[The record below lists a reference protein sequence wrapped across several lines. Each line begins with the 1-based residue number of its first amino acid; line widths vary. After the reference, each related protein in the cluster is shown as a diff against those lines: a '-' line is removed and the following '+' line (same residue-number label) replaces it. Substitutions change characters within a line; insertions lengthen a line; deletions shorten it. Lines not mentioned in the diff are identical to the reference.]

1 MRSLE
6 TVASF
11 VVISLFLT
19 KYTHRLASSRRHLE
33 GNVLMPVGEVS
44 HLDPGLAMSWT
55 ASCICSCEVVAISWL
70 PSAFRSSLNWNMTF
84 ISCALKGISQP

>member
-11 VVISLFLT
+11 VVMSLFLT

-44 HLDPGLAMSWT
+44 HLDPGLAM
-55 ASCICSCEVVAISWL
+55 
-70 PSAFRSSLNWNMTF
+70 R
-84 ISCALKGISQP
+84 